1 VKNWNEI
8 NNEYDSKTRIKSKG
22 WVHILAKVTDDH
34 ESPFI
39 PSVYGIEP
47 QEICEGPRDAV
58 ETQRVVS
65 YLEEFRMQA
74 KQGEI
79 VDVRGNLEEVSA
91 PSGNFFQIALT
102 YCPRYYEQ
110 VLKVKN

>member
-1 VKNWNEI
+1 
-8 NNEYDSKTRIKSKG
+8 
-22 WVHILAKVTDDH
+22 
-34 ESPFI
+34 
-39 PSVYGIEP
+39 
-47 QEICEGPRDAV
+47 
-58 ETQRVVS
+58 
-65 YLEEFRMQA
+65 MQA